1 MTTQNVVSKFSKIAR
16 LTRERRGAL
25 TREDKIQLWKKIAVI
40 ALIGAISLTSVT
52 LCILYGRQ
60 LWEFVSDTEQF
71 RAWLDARGAAA
82 PLLFIAVRAFQTVI
96 KIIPAEP
103 LEIGAGY
110 AFGTWLGCLYCMIGT
125 LIGSFIIIGFTR
137 KLGMKMVNL
146 FVPQQKLES
155 LKFLQQAEKVNALLF
170 VIYLIP
176 ATPKDVITYLVG
188 VLPINI
194 PTFMVLTTIARFPAI
209 ISSTICG
216 SALGD
221 RNWWLVVG
229 VYAAT
234 VVLGAVGM
242 FFYKR
247 WMAKKYPGSQQSREE
262 KKSA

>member
-1 MTTQNVVSKFSKIAR
+1 MTTQTVVSKFSKLAR
-16 LTRERRGAL
+16 LSRKKHKELTREEKL
-25 TREDKIQLWKKIAVI
+25 QLLKKIGVV
-40 ALIGAISLTSVT
+40 ALIGTISLTSVV
-52 LCILYGRQ
+52 LCILYGGP
-60 LWEFVSDTEQF
+60 LWAFVSDTERF
-71 RAWLDARGAAA
+71 RAWLDAKGAAA
-82 PLLFIAVRAFQTVI
+82 PLLFIAVRALQTVI

-103 LEIGAGY
+103 LEVGAGY

-137 KLGMKMVNL
+137 KLGMKMVHL
-146 FVPQQKLES
+146 FVPEQKLKS
-155 LKFLQQAEKVNALLF
+155 LRFLQQAEKVNALLF

-221 RNWWLVVG
+221 RNWWLVIG

-247 WMAKKYPGSQQSREE
+247 WMAKKYPASEE
-262 KKSA
+262 VGEKESA